1 MEGKEQYFTIGQLNA
16 LLNITGPN
24 LRFWE
29 GEFAGILTPLR
40 TPGGQRRY
48 TDAHIKVLER
58 IISLKEKGLK
68 LAEIKAEMARDNHA
82 NPGEEF
88 SDNIDILTERIT
100 NAVRKEIQQFFH
112 NSSNQITIN
121 DTEKDWPSIR

>member
-16 LLNITGPN
+16 LLNITGPT

-48 TDAHIKVLER
+48 TNEHIKVLER

-68 LAEIKAEMARDNHA
+68 LAEIKVEMARDNHA
-82 NPGEEF
+82 MPGEEF
-88 SDNIDILTERIT
+88 NDNIDMLTEKIT
-100 NAVRKEIQQFFH
+100 KAVRKEIQQFFY
-112 NSSNQITIN
+112 SNPNISEQ
-121 DTEKDWPSIR
+121 PR